1 MRQPMVSSANASGF
15 RELKITRNYTAMIP
29 DNIMVYGGQY
39 RGECNGEDADLI
51 SFVSWFKYQYP
62 QYAELILHIPNESM
76 KPVAG
81 LVMDKKKGVL
91 DGAPDIFIMTN
102 PVLCMEAKRHDCTKS
117 LCGTKSRQ
125 HFDRQMSVLSGFAD
139 KGHICAVC
147 FGLQAMK
154 QFVLDNLSKPE

>member
-1 MRQPMVSSANASGF
+1 MLLSKAQAMPM

-29 DNIMVYGGQY
+29 DNVMIYGGQY
-39 RGECNGEDADLI
+39 RGDCNSEDADLI

-62 QYAELILHIPNESM
+62 QYAQLIFHIPNESM

-91 DGAPDIFIMTN
+91 DGAPDIIIMTN
-102 PVLCMEAKRHDCTKS
+102 PALCMEAKRLDCSKS
-117 LCGTKSRQ
+117 LSGTKSRQ
-125 HFDRQMSVLSGFAD
+125 HFDRQMIVLSCFAD
-139 KGHICAVC
+139 NGHICGVC

-154 QFVLDNLSKPE
+154 QFVLDNLNK